1 MGFVQEIKEKLRTIT
16 GEIFSIFFIFQQAS
30 QCTYN
35 VALRSVGA
43 TIVAV
48 GKLYVLNIL
57 SVCL

>member
-1 MGFVQEIKEKLRTIT
+1 MGFVQEIKENYGPSLAKYLVH
-16 GEIFSIFFIFQQAS
+16 IFIIFQQAS

-48 GKLYVLNIL
+48 ESYTY
-57 SVCL
+57 